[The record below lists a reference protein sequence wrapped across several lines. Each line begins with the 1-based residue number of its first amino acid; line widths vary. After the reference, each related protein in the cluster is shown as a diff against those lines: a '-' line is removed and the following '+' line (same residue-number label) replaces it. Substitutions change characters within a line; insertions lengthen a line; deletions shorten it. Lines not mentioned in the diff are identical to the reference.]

1 MWRDYVGQ
9 QRRRLDMRNPC
20 VTTCQEAEIA
30 TDVLFTALGVAWD
43 ESQREGVAIG
53 RRGLDDLLGRSTR
66 ATFE

>member
-1 MWRDYVGQ
+1 
-9 QRRRLDMRNPC
+9 

-66 ATFE
+66 HGVSRIRIFLRRMD